1 MYMNRV
7 TLVGFAGA
15 EAKHTN
21 TQGGKG
27 ITRFSLA
34 TTKRYKSGN
43 EWKDNTQW
51 HDCVVYGTSPRA
63 AETVRKGDHL
73 LIEGEVQYREYE
85 RTVETPEGPVN
96 VQWPKTE
103 ILVHSITRL
112 DRSSKPQENGEAA

>member
-15 EAKHTN
+15 EAKHTGA
-21 TQGGKG
+21 QGGKG

-51 HDCVVYGTSPRA
+51 HDCVVYNTSLKA
-63 AETVRKGDHL
+63 AETIQKGDHL
-73 LIEGEVQYREYE
+73 LIEGELSYREYE
-85 RTVETPEGPVN
+85 RSIETAEGPVN

-103 ILVHSITRL
+103 VIVHTITRL
-112 DRSSKPQENGEAA
+112 DRPAKRESGAAA